1 MKIPGIIRTISNF
14 LFSSANRELL
24 IFFAFLLLSGIIW
37 LVMTLNE
44 TYTREIE
51 ISVRITNVPKNV
63 IITSGEQDSIRITI
77 SDKGFNLLSTIYTIN
92 RQSIEVDFERHA
104 ESHGTGRLSSNDLR
118 RLIESQLPAS
128 TKLES
133 IKPEKII
140 FFYNY
145 GECKKVPIV
154 LQGNVTPQQMYF
166 ISKTTLSPDSVTI
179 YASRQKLDS
188 IKWVATEEINRNDVR
203 DTLVVNTNLQHI
215 DGVKMVP
222 NHITSRFFTDV
233 LTEESIDNIPVVGI
247 NMPQGKVLRT
257 FPAKVT
263 IHFVTGMKNYRRL
276 TTQDF
281 LVVAD
286 YQQFSKD
293 PSGKCTITLQQ
304 KPEGVT
310 RAKLETTQVDYLI
323 EEQY

>member
-14 LFSSANRELL
+14 LFSAANRELL
-24 IFFAFLLLSGIIW
+24 IFFAFLLLSGIFW
-37 LVMTLNE
+37 LVMSLNE
-44 TYTREIE
+44 TYTREVD
-51 ISVRITNVPKNV
+51 ISIRITNVPKNV

-77 SDKGFNLLSTIYTIN
+77 SDKGFNLLSAIYTIKS
-92 RQSIEVDFERHA
+92 QSIGVDFDRHA
-104 ESHGTGRLSSNDLR
+104 ELHGTGRLSNNDLR
-118 RLIESQLPAS
+118 RLIEPYLPAS

-133 IKPEKII
+133 IKPDRLT

-145 GECKKVPIV
+145 GERKKVPV
-154 LQGNVTPQQMYF
+154 LLQGNVTPQQMHF
-166 ISKTTLSPDSVTI
+166 ISKTTISPDSVVI

-188 IKWVATEEINRNDVR
+188 IKWVTTEEINHNDIG
-203 DTLVVNTNLQHI
+203 DTLVINTQLQHI

-222 NHITSRFFTDV
+222 SHVTACFYSDV
-233 LTEESIDNIPVVGI
+233 LTEECIDNIPIVGI
-247 NMPQGKVLRT
+247 NMPLGKILRT

-263 IHFVTGMKNYRRL
+263 IHFVTGMKNYRRI
-276 TTQDF
+276 TAQDF

-310 RAKLETTQVDYLI
+310 RVKLETTQVDYLI